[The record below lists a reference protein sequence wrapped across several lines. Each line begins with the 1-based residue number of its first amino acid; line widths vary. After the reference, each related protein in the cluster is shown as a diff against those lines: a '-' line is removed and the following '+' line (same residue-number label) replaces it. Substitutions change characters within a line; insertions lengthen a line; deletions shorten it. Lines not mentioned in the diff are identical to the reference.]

1 MKISIYILLLIL
13 ATNCQNSDDTL
24 NHTDILYGSWNLKNI
39 SGGITGI
46 NNDFES
52 QLIFWSFN
60 SDNSILTVTNNNS
73 DTTIND
79 GLETGTY
86 KYLIQATNGQ
96 SFLFINDS
104 EFGNITIFGNE
115 LIINQNIITDG
126 NGADGF
132 IMKLYKVFSS
142 EPI

>member
-1 MKISIYILLLIL
+1 MKISIYILLLIF
-13 ATNCQNSDDTL
+13 ATNCQDSDTTD
-24 NHTDILYGSWNLKNI
+24 HTDILNGEWNLKNI
-39 SGGITGI
+39 SGGIAGI

-52 QLIFWSFN
+52 RLIFWSFN

-73 DTTIND
+73 DTAIND

-86 KYLIQATNGQ
+86 KYLIQTTNGQ
-96 SFLFINDS
+96 SFLFINDN
-104 EFGNITIFGNE
+104 EFGNITVFENE
-115 LIINQNIITDG
+115 LLINQNIFTDG

-142 EPI
+142 EPF